1 MAERRISYAVDA
13 ETGESHHEAGE
24 EHKLDEYFALTS
36 YISTG
41 HYVQF
46 AAFTYLTTTMIASN
60 KASKRGKS

>member
-24 EHKLDEYFALTS
+24 EHKLDQYFALTS

-41 HYVQF
+41 HYVQIRSIHLF
-46 AAFTYLTTTMIASN
+46 NYYN
-60 KASKRGKS
+60 DCK